1 MLIETQYFP
10 CIRFWAAALQTSG
23 VKLEKYENYQK
34 RSYRNKSIIL
44 AANGPLQLSVPLVK
58 GKNSAMPITKVQ
70 ISYEENWQKIHL
82 QSLVSAYKSSPYFEF
97 YIDDILP
104 FFETRYEF
112 LYDLNAEIIKWFC
125 SQLKIDFSESRQYE
139 RLTEVDFRQ
148 KYLPKN
154 RQHKL
159 PSYVQ
164 VFSEKY
170 DFESDLSVLDLLFC
184 KGPEMRRYLD
194 DFDHHLLS

>member
-10 CIRFWAAALQTSG
+10 CIRFWAKALQSGG

-34 RSYRNKSIIL
+34 RSYRNKSILL

-70 ISYEENWQKIHL
+70 ISYEESWQKIHL

-104 FFETRYEF
+104 FFETRYES
-112 LYDLNAEIIKWFC
+112 LYDLNAEIINWFC
-125 SQLKIDFSESRQYE
+125 SLLMINFSETNEYE
-139 RLTEVDFRQ
+139 RFSEVDFRQ

-154 RQHKL
+154 RSIKL

-170 DFESDLSVLDLLFC
+170 AFESDLSILDLLFC
-184 KGPEMRRYLD
+184 KGPEMKGYLAGID
-194 DFDHHLLS
+194 PHLL